1 MQITTLIIIIIA
13 YFVIKKVIINDL
25 NTEKARKMI
34 DEGAVI
40 VDVRSDSEYQASHLD
55 GTVHIPLPELKDRI
69 AKKVADK
76 RKVILLHCRSGSR
89 SFAGKR
95 VLKGM
100 GYENVYNL
108 GSFGRARKMISG
120 K

>member
-1 MQITTLIIIIIA
+1 MTVLIIVIIA
-13 YFVIKKVIINDL
+13 YFVIKPLILNDL
-25 NTEKARKMI
+25 NAEKARKMI

-40 VDVRSDSEYQASHLD
+40 VDVRSDSEYQSSHLN
-55 GTVHIPLPELKDRI
+55 GTVHIPLMELKDRI
-69 AKKVADK
+69 GKKVPDK
-76 RKVILLHCRSGSR
+76 GKVVLLHCRSGSR

-108 GSFGRARKMISG
+108 GSFGRAKRMTG
-120 K
+120 RQ